1 MKADTPRR
9 EGARAGKYLCLDARH
24 LLVAGV
30 VALISFGQAWFRW
43 IDWRRGFGDIPV
55 MDQVAWML
63 SRGKVP
69 VISSLDW
76 NAFGDHLAPVYFVFG
91 ALYRVHTTVAWVF
104 LVEAL
109 AFGLS
114 VLALPPMLS
123 ALHVE
128 GRLKTAFQ
136 IAFVLNPLM
145 WNTVGFAGHT
155 TTMAIPVLIIGIT
168 AAVRGRVGATALG
181 AVALLLFRDDLG
193 LAIAAIAAIGFF
205 NDRDRR
211 WTRWGAIAAGALL
224 WEVIGGQIALGLGV
238 DRWWL
243 QRFTYL
249 GTGPVDAIAHPFHSV
264 PALIGQLFSGASLAQ
279 VMLWLA
285 TVAFLPVLAPKR
297 LLLTIVVALPVL
309 AAQDG
314 FVHSPYFHHG
324 AVMVPFLFWAAVGG
338 AQRWEAIAGKPLH
351 TFVVP
356 AAAIVVLAL
365 RGPVAAGDFDRSP
378 VSRTDGTA
386 ALSRLGPDDR
396 LLAQPDVGA
405 RASQREMVLL
415 YPYPFAAD
423 CRAVPRVAGERN
435 IALWPASEI
444 DTLVLP
450 ATGTAAERADADKI
464 LKSLCFADLGP
475 PEHIGGLLL
484 YRRVGG

>member
-1 MKADTPRR
+1 MHA
-9 EGARAGKYLCLDARH
+9 
-24 LLVAGV
+24 
-30 VALISFGQAWFRW
+30 
-43 IDWRRGFGDIPV
+43 
-55 MDQVAWML
+55 
-63 SRGKVP
+63 
-69 VISSLDW
+69 
-76 NAFGDHLAPVYFVFG
+76 
-91 ALYRVHTTVAWVF
+91 TVAWVF

-114 VLALPPMLS
+114 ILALPPMLS
-123 ALHVE
+123 ALRIE

-155 TTMAIPVLIIGIT
+155 TTMAIPLLIIGIT
-168 AAVRGRVGATALG
+168 AAVRGRVGATALS

-211 WTRWGAIAAGALL
+211 WTRWGAIAAGAML

-249 GTGPVDAIAHPFHSV
+249 GTGPVDAIAHPWHSV

-356 AAAIVVLAL
+356 AAAILVLAL

-378 VSRTDGTA
+378 VSRTDGAA

-405 RASQREMVLL
+405 RAAQREMVLL

-450 ATGTAAERADADKI
+450 ATGTAAEQADADKV

-475 PEHIGGLLL
+475 PERIGGLLL